1 MKKVTIQGVKGCYHE
16 VTARNFFQNED
27 VQTIECD
34 TFGEVFN
41 KAGTKEADY
50 AVVAIENTIAG
61 SLLQNYELLNKSGL
75 RIIGEYKQ
83 RISHCFAVLPGQTK
97 EDISE
102 VWSHPIALMQCTD
115 YLSNLPHVKVVEK
128 SDTAWS
134 AKMIAEGQLS
144 GHAAICSKEAA
155 EIYGLEILDQGIESN
170 KRNFTRFM
178 ILTTPELA
186 DKHNEEKEI
195 NKASVAFALPHT
207 EGSLSQVLSIFSF
220 YGLNLTKIQS
230 LPIIGR
236 EWEYLFYIDLRFS
249 DLIKYKQS
257 IEAIRPLT
265 KDFITFGEYHEA
277 E

>member
-1 MKKVTIQGVKGCYHE
+1 MKKVTIQGVRGCYHE
-16 VTARNFFQNED
+16 VTANNFFHGEE
-27 VQTIECD
+27 VKPIECE
-34 TFGEVFN
+34 TFNEVFN
-41 KAGTKEADY
+41 KVCTHEADY

-83 RISHCFAVLPGQTK
+83 RISHCFAVLPGQKMEEIT
-97 EDISE
+97 E

-115 YLSNLPHVKVVEK
+115 FLSTVPHVKVVEK

-134 AKMIAEGQLS
+134 AKMIAEGKLT
-144 GHAAICSKEAA
+144 GHAAICSREAA
-155 EIYGLEILDQGIESN
+155 AIYGLEVLESGIESN

-178 ILTTPELA
+178 ILTTPERA
-186 DKHNEEKEI
+186 TKHNEELPI
-195 NKASVAFALPHT
+195 NKASLAFALPHK

-236 EWEYLFYIDLRFS
+236 EWEYLFYIDLGFS
-249 DLIKYKQS
+249 DALKYKQS
-257 IEAIRPLT
+257 IEAIKPLT

>member
-1 MKKVTIQGVKGCYHE
+1 MKKVTIQGVRGCYHE
-16 VTARNFFQNED
+16 VTANNFFHGEK
-27 VQTIECD
+27 VEPIECD
-34 TFGEVFN
+34 TFNEVFN
-41 KAGTKEADY
+41 KVCTDKAEY

-83 RISHCFAVLPGQTK
+83 RISHCFAVLPGQKIEEIT
-97 EDISE
+97 E

-115 YLSNLPHVKVVEK
+115 FLSTVPHVKVVEK

-134 AKMIAEGQLS
+134 AKMISENKLP
-144 GHAAICSKEAA
+144 GHAAICSREAA
-155 EIYGLEILDQGIESN
+155 EIYGLEVLESGIESN

-178 ILTTPELA
+178 ILTTPERA
-186 DKHNEEKEI
+186 AKHNEELAI
-195 NKASVAFALPHT
+195 NKASLAFALPHT

-249 DLIKYKQS
+249 DIVKYRQS
-257 IEAIRPLT
+257 IEAIKPLT

>member
-1 MKKVTIQGVKGCYHE
+1 MKKVTIQGVRGCYHE
-16 VTARNFFQNED
+16 VTANNFFQGEG
-27 VQTIECD
+27 VEVIECD
-34 TFGEVFN
+34 TFNEVFSRVCSH
-41 KAGTKEADY
+41 EADY

-83 RISHCFAVLPGQTK
+83 RISHCFAVLPGQTIA
-97 EDISE
+97 DLTE

-115 YLSNLPHVKVVEK
+115 FLSTVPHVKVVEK
-128 SDTAWS
+128 SDTALS
-134 AKMIAEGQLS
+134 AKMISEGQLM
-144 GHAAICSKEAA
+144 GHAAICSREAA
-155 EIYGLEILDQGIESN
+155 GIYGLEVLESGIESN

-178 ILTTPELA
+178 ILTTPENA
-186 DKHNEEKEI
+186 QKHNEEKEI
-195 NKASVAFALPHT
+195 NKASLAFALPHT

-249 DLIKYKQS
+249 DPVKYRQS
-257 IEAIRPLT
+257 IEAIKPLT

>member
-16 VTARNFFQNED
+16 VTARSFFHNED

-34 TFGEVFN
+34 TFSEVFN
-41 KAGTKEADY
+41 KVGTKEADY

-61 SLLQNYELLNKSGL
+61 SLLQNYELLNKSRL
-75 RIIGEYKQ
+75 QIIGEYKQ

-115 YLSNLPHVKVVEK
+115 YLNQLPHIKVVEK

-134 AKMIAEGQLS
+134 AKMIAENKLT

-186 DKHNEEKEI
+186 NKHNEEKEI

-257 IEAIRPLT
+257 IDAIKPLT